1 VKRVDDFVEHMI
13 ERDVLQFGDFVLKS
27 GVKSPYFFNLGAI
40 DDGPGLDEL
49 GAAYA
54 TAVLELPS
62 VPEVL
67 FGPAYKGIPIAVAT
81 SLALTRNHG
90 RSIGVAFNRKE
101 AKLHGE
107 GGQLVGHAI
116 RGSRV
121 VIVDDVIT
129 AGTAV
134 TEAYDLVTRAGG
146 KILAILVALDRQER
160 LDGAATAAETMTR
173 RLGVPVK
180 SIVTLEDVVGYLGT
194 EDRYASVLATLLSH
208 QQQFGAASKER

>member
-1 VKRVDDFVEHMI
+1 MRADAFVERMI
-13 ERDVLQFGDFVLKS
+13 QSNVLQFGDFVLKS

-40 DDGPGLDEL
+40 GDGPGLDEL

-54 TAVLELPS
+54 NAVLELPS

-81 SLALTRNHG
+81 SLALARDHG

-107 GGQLVGHAI
+107 EGHLVGHSI
-116 RGSRV
+116 KGNGV

-134 TEAYDLVTRAGG
+134 AEAFDLVARAGG
-146 KILAILVALDRQER
+146 KTVAVLVALDRQER
-160 LDGAATAAETMTR
+160 LDGAATAVETMTR

-180 SIVTLEDVVGYLGT
+180 SIVTLEDVVGYLST
-194 EDRYASVLATLLSH
+194 DDQYASALATLLSH
-208 QQQFGAASKER
+208 QQRVGVVPKKP

>member
-1 VKRVDDFVEHMI
+1 MRANAFVEHMI
-13 ERDVLQFGDFVLKS
+13 ERNVLQFGDFVLKS
-27 GVKSPYFFNLGAI
+27 GVKSPYFFNLGVI

-81 SLALTRNHG
+81 SLALARNHG
-90 RSIGVAFNRKE
+90 WSVGVAFNRKE

-107 GGQLVGHAI
+107 GGDLVGHAI
-116 RGSRV
+116 KGSRV

-134 TEAYDLVTRAGG
+134 TEAFDLVTQAGG
-146 KILAILVALDRQER
+146 KIVAVLVALDRQER
-160 LDGAATAAETMTR
+160 LDGTVTAVETMTQ

-180 SIVTLEDVVGYLGT
+180 SLVTLRDVVDYLGT
-194 EDRYASVLATLLSH
+194 DDQYASALATLLSY
-208 QQQFGAASKER
+208 QQQFGVAPKER